1 MKNKGHDYSEILI
14 WAAALVTVVRYAAA
28 FIASDATEINALL
41 SEIITIAMG
50 ISGLGMG
57 VLDVIGG
64 AYLFTGWQKKM
75 PANGAAWS
83 FKFKVLTF
91 FAIGL
96 IVNGIL
102 ILIPFTM
109 SRVAGVSIH
118 SILGDGVLLFGWSA
132 VVNIAPYLLIGG
144 VAVGTQMVS
153 IDTSQSGGQMTGQ
166 MTGGDG
172 QKSDN
177 KQTQSIPTDW
187 RKAKKQLT
195 APQIAII
202 AKSNTATVMKQ
213 YSLSDR
219 TARRWIENAKAENP
233 TPPFPM
239 PQDKA

>member
-1 MKNKGHDYSEILI
+1 
-14 WAAALVTVVRYAAA
+14 
-28 FIASDATEINALL
+28 
-41 SEIITIAMG
+41 
-50 ISGLGMG
+50 
-57 VLDVIGG
+57 
-64 AYLFTGWQKKM
+64 
-75 PANGAAWS
+75 
-83 FKFKVLTF
+83 
-91 FAIGL
+91 
-96 IVNGIL
+96 
-102 ILIPFTM
+102 
-109 SRVAGVSIH
+109 
-118 SILGDGVLLFGWSA
+118 VLLFGWSA

-172 QKSDN
+172 QKLDN
-177 KQTQSIPTDW
+177 NQTQSIPTDW

-195 APQIAII
+195 APQIATI

>member
-28 FIASDATEINALL
+28 FIASDATEIPVWL
-41 SEIITIAMG
+41 SELITIAMG

-75 PANGAAWS
+75 PKNNDPWS
-83 FKFKVLTF
+83 FKFKVLSF

-102 ILIPFTM
+102 ILIPFTA
-109 SRVAGVSIH
+109 SRVSGH
-118 SILGDGVLLFGWSA
+118 TMFDILGEGFFLYAWSA

-153 IDTSQSGGQMTGQ
+153 IESVQSGGQMTGQ

-172 QKSDN
+172 QKPDK
-177 KQTQSIPTDW
+177 KQSEPVSTDW
-187 RKAKKQLT
+187 RIAKKKLT
-195 APQIAII
+195 APQVSAI
-202 AKSNTATVMKQ
+202 AKGTTASVMQ
-213 YSLSDR
+213 EYNLSER
-219 TARRWIENAKAENP
+219 TARRWIENAKEEKAP
-233 TPPFPM
+233 PPFLIP
-239 PQDKA
+239 PEKS

>member
-96 IVNGIL
+96 IINGIL
-102 ILIPFTM
+102 ILIPFTA
-109 SRVAGVSIH
+109 SRVSGNTMFHV
-118 SILGDGVLLFGWSA
+118 LGDGFFLYAWSA

-166 MTGGDG
+166 MSGGDG
-172 QKSDN
+172 QKSDTN
-177 KQTQSIPTDW
+177 QTKSIPTDW

-195 APQIAII
+195 APQIFAI
-202 AKSNTATVMKQ
+202 AKGTTAMVMKQ
-213 YSLSDR
+213 YNLSDR

-239 PQDKA
+239 PHDRS

>member
-153 IDTSQSGGQMTGQ
+153 IDTVQSGGQMTGQ

-172 QKSDN
+172 QKSDT
-177 KQTQSIPTDW
+177 KEHVSIPTDW

-195 APQIAII
+195 APQISAI
-202 AKSNTATVMKQ
+202 AKSTTATVMKQ

-219 TARRWIENAKAENP
+219 TARRWIEKAQAENP

-239 PQDKA
+239 PHDKS